1 VIAASAALF
10 GNGDLTALDEQ
21 TLAAATAELPSAT
34 VDLSGLSIIDL
45 LVASGLSESKS
56 AARRTIGEG
65 GAYVNNSKVSDPDA
79 VIGEAE
85 LLHGKYLLLR
95 RGKKNLATVEV
106 SAS

>member
-1 VIAASAALF
+1 
-10 GNGDLTALDEQ
+10 
-21 TLAAATAELPSAT
+21 
-34 VDLSGLSIIDL
+34 
-45 LVASGLSESKS
+45 
-56 AARRTIGEG
+56 
-65 GAYVNNSKVSDPDA
+65 VSDPDA